1 MKDMTDL
8 LAIPALGAEPQYTEM
23 ELRRFDGQQ
32 GRPAYIAY
40 AGIVYDVTQST
51 LWRGGMHKNLH
62 YAGLDLTRS
71 LRKAP
76 HDASVFA
83 RMRRV
88 GILKPEA

>member
-1 MKDMTDL
+1 MNHATNQPL
-8 LAIPALGAEPQYTEM
+8 LPEPDTEPQYTEM
-23 ELRRFDGQQ
+23 ELRRFDGQK

-40 AGIVYDVTQST
+40 AGVIYDVTHST

-62 YAGLDLTRS
+62 YAGLDRTRS

-76 HDASVFA
+76 HDASVFG

-88 GILKPEA
+88 GLLKPEP